1 MRILY
6 GVQTTGRGHLTRARP
21 MVAALKALGHDVRIL
36 FSGPP
41 LDPEWLDPVFTP
53 HTVRR
58 GLTFVTRRGRISHL
72 ATMLQLR
79 FGEMERDIYAFHT
92 AGIDLI
98 VTDYEPVTA
107 RIGWLRDI
115 PTVGIGHLYAFAHRG
130 VPVAGLNLFNRMV
143 MKCFAPASIPL
154 GLHWHHFDRP
164 ILPPTVSLEEL
175 NRPAGEGGGED
186 EGRIE
191 GRGAGEDEG
200 GHFLVYMPFESV
212 AEVVGTLNSVRGH
225 RFRFYC
231 RVDAPREEG
240 NVALRPLNRAAFVV
254 DLRRCRGVIANTG
267 FTFISEAL
275 HLGKKILTKPLTQ
288 QTEQE
293 SNALALKRLGMATVV
308 RRLTPATVTTWAEQP
323 NPPPANYPDVLAAVA
338 DWIHQGQWDNAEE
351 LSETLWSRV
360 SAPTR

>member
-21 MVAALKALGHDVRIL
+21 MVAALKARGHDVRIL

-41 LDPEWLDPVFTP
+41 LDPEWLDPVFEP

-79 FGEMERDIYAFHT
+79 FGEMERDIYAFDT
-92 AGIDLI
+92 AGLDLI

-115 PTVGIGHLYAFAHRG
+115 PTIGIGHLYAFAHRS

-164 ILPPTVSLEEL
+164 ILPPTVSLDEFR
-175 NRPAGEGGGED
+175 RPSDGEGGGD
-186 EGRIE
+186 GD
-191 GRGAGEDEG
+191 GDGDGE
-200 GHFLVYMPFESV
+200 HILVYMPFESV
-212 AEVVGTLNSVRGH
+212 AEVVGTLNAVRGH

-231 RVDAPREEG
+231 RVGTPREEG
-240 NVALRPLNRAAFVV
+240 NVELRPLNRAAFVA
-254 DLRRCRGVIANTG
+254 DLLACRGVIANTG

-275 HLGKKILTKPLTQ
+275 HLGRKILTKPLTQ

-293 SNALALKRLGMATVV
+293 SNALALERLGLGTVV
-308 RRLTPATVTTWAEQP
+308 RRLTARSVSDWADRP
-323 NPPPANYPDVLAAVA
+323 DPPPANYPDVLAAVA
-338 DWIHQGQWDNAEE
+338 DWIHRGRWQDVEE
-351 LSETLWSRV
+351 LSESLWSRV
-360 SAPTR
+360 SAPPD

>member
-21 MVAALKALGHDVRIL
+21 MVAALKARGHDVQIL

-41 LDPEWLDPVFTP
+41 LDPEWLDPVFEP
-53 HTVRR
+53 YTVRR

-79 FGEMERDIYAFHT
+79 FGEMERDIYAFDT
-92 AGIDLI
+92 AGLDLI
-98 VTDYEPVTA
+98 VTDYEPVSA

-115 PTVGIGHLYAFAHRG
+115 PCIGIGHLYAFAHPG

-154 GLHWHHFDRP
+154 GLHWHHFGRP
-164 ILPPTVSLEEL
+164 ILPPTVSLEDF
-175 NRPAGEGGGED
+175 RQPANDGEH
-186 EGRIE
+186 I
-191 GRGAGEDEG
+191 
-200 GHFLVYMPFESV
+200 LVYMPFESV
-212 AEVVGTLNSVRGH
+212 AAVVRTLNAVRGH

-231 RVDAPREEG
+231 RIGAPREEG
-240 NVALRPLNRAAFVV
+240 NVELRPLNRKAFVA
-254 DLRRCRGVIANTG
+254 DLIGSQGVIANTG

-275 HLGKKILTKPLTQ
+275 HVGKKILTKPLTQ

-293 SNALALKRLGMATVV
+293 SNALALERLGLGTVV
-308 RRLTPATVTTWAEQP
+308 RRLTAGAISDWADRP
-323 NPPPANYPDVLAAVA
+323 NPQPANYPDVLAAVA
-338 DWIHQGQWDNAEE
+338 DWIHQGRWQDVDE
-351 LSETLWSRV
+351 LSQSLWSRV
-360 SAPTR
+360 SAPPD

>member
-6 GVQTTGRGHLTRARP
+6 GVQTTGRGHITRARP
-21 MVAALKALGHDVRIL
+21 MVAALKARGHDVHIL

-53 HTVRR
+53 YTTRR
-58 GLTFVTRRGRISHL
+58 GLTFVTRSGRISHL

-79 FGEMERDIYAFHT
+79 FGEMERDIYAFDT
-92 AGIDLI
+92 TGLDLI
-98 VTDYEPVTA
+98 VTDYEPISA

-115 PTVGIGHLYAFAHRG
+115 PSIGIGHLYAFAHRN

-143 MKCFAPASIPL
+143 MRCFAPASIPL
-154 GLHWHHFDRP
+154 GMHWHHFDRP

-175 NRPAGEGGGED
+175 GQPASH
-186 EGRIE
+186 
-191 GRGAGEDEG
+191 G
-200 GHFLVYMPFESV
+200 GHILVYMPFESIT
-212 AEVVGTLNSVRGH
+212 EVVRTLNAVRGH

-231 RVDAPREEG
+231 RVSAPREEG
-240 NVALRPLNRAAFVV
+240 NVELRPLNREAFVA
-254 DLRRCRGVIANTG
+254 DLVGCRGVIANTG

-293 SNALALKRLGMATVV
+293 SNALALKRLGLATVV
-308 RRLTPATVTTWAEQP
+308 HRLTAGAVADWAKQP
-323 NPPPANYPDVLAAVA
+323 DPPPANYPDVLAAVA
-338 DWIHQGQWDNAEE
+338 DWILGGRWENSDA
-351 LSETLWSRV
+351 LAETLWSRV
-360 SAPTR
+360 SSARR

>member
-6 GVQTTGRGHLTRARP
+6 GVQTTGRGHITRARP
-21 MVAALKALGHDVRIL
+21 MVAALKARGHDVHIL

-53 HTVRR
+53 YTTRR

-72 ATMLQLR
+72 ATTLQLR
-79 FGEMERDIYAFHT
+79 FGEMERDIYAFDT
-92 AGIDLI
+92 TGLDLI
-98 VTDYEPVTA
+98 VTDYEPITA

-115 PTVGIGHLYAFAHRG
+115 PGIGIGHLYAFAHRN

-154 GLHWHHFDRP
+154 GMHWHHFDRP

-175 NRPAGEGGGED
+175 SRPGTGGEH
-186 EGRIE
+186 I
-191 GRGAGEDEG
+191 
-200 GHFLVYMPFESV
+200 LVYMPFESV
-212 AEVVGTLNSVRGH
+212 TEVVRTLNAVRGH

-231 RVDAPREEG
+231 RIGAPREEG
-240 NVALRPLNRAAFVV
+240 NVALRPLDREAFVA
-254 DLRRCRGVIANTG
+254 DLAGCRGVVANTG

-293 SNALALKRLGMATVV
+293 SNALALKQLGLATVV
-308 RRLTPATVTTWAEQP
+308 RRLSAGAVTDWASQP

-338 DWIHQGQWDNAEE
+338 DWIHRGRWEHVDE
-351 LSETLWSRV
+351 LAGTLWSGV
-360 SAPTR
+360 SAPTY

>member
-21 MVAALKALGHDVRIL
+21 MVAALKARGHDVHIL

-41 LDPEWLDPVFTP
+41 LDPEWLDPVFEP
-53 HTVRR
+53 WSVRR
-58 GLTFVTRRGRISHL
+58 GLTFVTKRGRISHL
-72 ATMLQLR
+72 ETMLQLR
-79 FGEMERDIYAFHT
+79 FGEMERNIYAFDT
-92 AGIDLI
+92 AGLDLI

-115 PTVGIGHLYAFAHRG
+115 PTIGIGHLYAFAHRS

-164 ILPPTVSLEEL
+164 ILPPTVSLDEFR
-175 NRPAGEGGGED
+175 RPPVGDGGGGGQGKGEGEH
-186 EGRIE
+186 I
-191 GRGAGEDEG
+191 
-200 GHFLVYMPFESV
+200 LVYMPFESV
-212 AEVVGTLNSVRGH
+212 AEVVETLKAVRGH

-231 RVDAPREEG
+231 RISTPREEG
-240 NVALRPLNRAAFVV
+240 NVELRPLNRTAFVA
-254 DLRRCRGVIANTG
+254 DLLACRGVIANTG

-275 HLGKKILTKPLTQ
+275 HVGKKILTKPLTQ

-293 SNALALKRLGMATVV
+293 SNALALERLGLGTVV
-308 RRLTPATVTTWAEQP
+308 RRLTPGAVSDWAGLP
-323 NPPPANYPDVLAAVA
+323 DPPPADYPDVLAAVA
-338 DWIHQGQWDNAEE
+338 DWIHRGRWQDAEE
-351 LSETLWSRV
+351 LSESLWSQV
-360 SAPTR
+360 STPTE

>member
-1 MRILY
+1 M
-6 GVQTTGRGHLTRARP
+6 A
-21 MVAALKALGHDVRIL
+21 
-36 FSGPP
+36 GPGIHAHS
-41 LDPEWLDPVFTP
+41 T
-53 HTVRR
+53 RR

-79 FGEMERDIYAFHT
+79 FGDMERDIYAFDT
-92 AGIDLI
+92 AGVDLI

-115 PTVGIGHLYAFAHRG
+115 PCIGIGHLYAFAHRG

-175 NRPAGEGGGED
+175 SQRTSDGEH
-186 EGRIE
+186 I
-191 GRGAGEDEG
+191 
-200 GHFLVYMPFESV
+200 LVYMPFESV
-212 AEVVGTLNSVRGH
+212 AEVVRTLYAVKGH

-240 NVALRPLNRAAFVV
+240 NVELRPLNRPAFVT
-254 DLRRCRGVIANTG
+254 DLIGCRGVIANTG

-275 HLGKKILTKPLTQ
+275 HLGRKILTNRSPSKPNR
-288 QTEQE
+288 
-293 SNALALKRLGMATVV
+293 S
-308 RRLTPATVTTWAEQP
+308 
-323 NPPPANYPDVLAAVA
+323 
-338 DWIHQGQWDNAEE
+338 
-351 LSETLWSRV
+351 
-360 SAPTR
+360 PTRWRLDGWGWQRWFGDCLRTPSPDGPNSPIRRRPTTPMCWRPWQTGSTRADGKTWKGCPKSYGPE

>member
-6 GVQTTGRGHLTRARP
+6 GVQTTGRGHITRARP
-21 MVAALKALGHDVRIL
+21 MVAALKARGHDVHIL

-53 HTVRR
+53 YTTRR
-58 GLTFVTRRGRISHL
+58 GLTFATRRGRISHL

-79 FGEMERDIYAFHT
+79 FGEMERDIYAFDT
-92 AGIDLI
+92 TGLDLI
-98 VTDYEPVTA
+98 VTDYEPITA
-107 RIGWLRDI
+107 RIGWLRDLPSI
-115 PTVGIGHLYAFAHRG
+115 GIGHLYAFAHRN

-154 GLHWHHFDRP
+154 GMHWHHFDRP

-175 NRPAGEGGGED
+175 GQPASH
-186 EGRIE
+186 
-191 GRGAGEDEG
+191 G
-200 GHFLVYMPFESV
+200 GHILVYMPFESIT
-212 AEVVGTLNSVRGH
+212 EVVRTLNAVRGH

-231 RVDAPREEG
+231 RVSAPREEG
-240 NVALRPLNRAAFVV
+240 NVELRPLNREAFVA
-254 DLRRCRGVIANTG
+254 DLVGCRGVIANTG

-293 SNALALKRLGMATVV
+293 SNALALKGLGLATVV
-308 RRLTPATVTTWAEQP
+308 RRLTAGAVADWAEQP
-323 NPPPANYPDVLAAVA
+323 DPTPANYPDVLAAVA
-338 DWIHQGQWDNAEE
+338 DWIHGGRWENSDE
-351 LSETLWSRV
+351 LAETLWSRV
-360 SAPTR
+360 SSARR

>member
-21 MVAALKALGHDVRIL
+21 MVAALKALGHDVHIL

-53 HTVRR
+53 YTTRR

-79 FGEMERDIYAFHT
+79 FGEMERDIYAFDT
-92 AGIDLI
+92 SGVDLI

-115 PTVGIGHLYAFAHRG
+115 PCIGIGHLYAFAHRD

-175 NRPAGEGGGED
+175 GQPVSD
-186 EGRIE
+186 
-191 GRGAGEDEG
+191 D
-200 GHFLVYMPFESV
+200 GHILVYMPFESV
-212 AEVVGTLNSVRGH
+212 AEVVRTLNAVRGH

-231 RVDAPREEG
+231 RIDTSREEG
-240 NVALRPLNRAAFVV
+240 NVELRPLNREAFVA
-254 DLRRCRGVIANTG
+254 DLVGCRGVIANTG

-275 HLGKKILTKPLTQ
+275 HLGRKILTKPLTQ

-293 SNALALKRLGMATVV
+293 SNALALRRLGLATVV
-308 RRLTPATVTTWAEQP
+308 RRLSAGAIANWAAQP
-323 NPPPANYPDVLAAVA
+323 DPPPANYPDVLAAVA
-338 DWIHQGQWDNAEE
+338 DWIHQGRWQDVEK
-351 LSETLWSRV
+351 LSATLWSQV
-360 SAPTR
+360 SIPGSQGP